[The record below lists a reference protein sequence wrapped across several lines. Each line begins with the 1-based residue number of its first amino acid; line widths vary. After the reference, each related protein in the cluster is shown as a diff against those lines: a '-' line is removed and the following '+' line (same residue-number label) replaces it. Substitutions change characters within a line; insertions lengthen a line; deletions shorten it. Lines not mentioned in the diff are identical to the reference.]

1 MELSTAALLYDHPS
15 LRHDIFADCTA
26 HPGHQIPA
34 DIGIERRALST
45 LSPRIWTTW
54 MGRNLVESTEK
65 PGALECGKVRKGT
78 MGRSWQDGKGVAQ
91 LAVVEL
97 LKGRGRWFGI
107 RCRRA
112 CSRPQYARW
121 PHPPPPP
128 LADNLLELF
137 RGGNLAG
144 ARSSWASRV
153 TPPPVASRFLL
164 PWLSLDGAI
173 RFWGDSHTGES
184 YVNSS
189 RSLSTNPLLRHSCR
203 QSLRRTW
210 E

>member
-26 HPGHQIPA
+26 HPGYQIPA

-45 LSPRIWTTW
+45 LSPRIWT
-54 MGRNLVESTEK
+54 TEK

-112 CSRPQYARW
+112 CSWAQFARW
-121 PHPPPPP
+121 PPPPPRP
-128 LADNLLELF
+128 LADNLLEHF
-137 RGGNLAG
+137 RGGDLAG
-144 ARSSWASRV
+144 ASSSWASRV

-164 PWLSLDGAI
+164 PWLSL
-173 RFWGDSHTGES
+173 
-184 YVNSS
+184 
-189 RSLSTNPLLRHSCR
+189 
-203 QSLRRTW
+203 
-210 E
+210 